1 MSEREQIICELYG
14 DSKGFLTPARLAKY
28 SLLLKNVATN
38 ELINFSVFA
47 EKYRKEYQN
56 TDALLFRATM
66 EWNKIVFLKMREK
79 GLRFF
84 NDVDTLAAFCKEIY
98 RGTRLCNGGTGSGF
112 LESTI
117 ISVDANGVLRNE
129 CVLENGVFQRLTS
142 DEETHLFEY
151 LLEHQEKIGVVQIKT
166 RESEVKQAQLA
177 VNNVNLLPADP
188 DAPIE
193 MSDEARARLRLGL
206 SALAANMAKR
216 A

>member
-1 MSEREQIICELYG
+1 M
-14 DSKGFLTPARLAKY
+14 
-28 SLLLKNVATN
+28 
-38 ELINFSVFA
+38 
-47 EKYRKEYQN
+47 
-56 TDALLFRATM
+56 
-66 EWNKIVFLKMREK
+66 
-79 GLRFF
+79 
-84 NDVDTLAAFCKEIY
+84 
-98 RGTRLCNGGTGSGF
+98 
-112 LESTI
+112 
-117 ISVDANGVLRNE
+117 
-129 CVLENGVFQRLTS
+129 
-142 DEETHLFEY
+142 FEY